1 MGRGHS
7 VREQVTM
14 KYQQVLEGFS
24 ASIDM
29 LGFWKDTICMVLS
42 EQLLHECFSISL
54 GYGVH

>member
-1 MGRGHS
+1 
-7 VREQVTM
+7 M
-14 KYQQVLEGFS
+14 KYQQVLEGFL